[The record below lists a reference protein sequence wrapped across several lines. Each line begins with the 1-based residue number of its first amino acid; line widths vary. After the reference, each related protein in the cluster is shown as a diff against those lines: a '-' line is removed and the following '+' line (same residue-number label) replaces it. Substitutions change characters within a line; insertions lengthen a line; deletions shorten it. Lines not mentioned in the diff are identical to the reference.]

1 MTASRRARFT
11 SCFVALTGGLM
22 IFGGVVV
29 ALGVPFWWVLA
40 GAVLLAAWLAAAVTS

>member
-1 MTASRRARFT
+1 MTASRRARFA

-22 IFGGVVV
+22 IFGGVIV
-29 ALGVPFWWVLA
+29 ALGVPFWWVLG

>member
-1 MTASRRARFT
+1 MTASRRARFA

-22 IFGGVVV
+22 IFGGVIV

-40 GAVLLAAWLAAAVTS
+40 GAVLLAAWLAAAVTA

>member
-1 MTASRRARFT
+1 MTANRRARFA

-22 IFGGVVV
+22 IFGGVIV

>member
-11 SCFVALTGGLM
+11 GCFVALTFGLM
-22 IFGGVVV
+22 IPGGLLI
-29 ALGVPFWWVLA
+29 ALGLPVMWVLA